1 MISIIEYILIIL
13 TIFVIAFLSIYNVKI
28 EIKDTIFTKYYI
40 FKYWN
45 VIDYNVK
52 EIILWK
58 QKKT

>member
-1 MISIIEYILIIL
+1 MINIAEYILVIL
-13 TIFVIAFLSIYNVKI
+13 TIFIIAFLSVYNVKI

-45 VIDYNVK
+45 VIDYNIK

>member
-1 MISIIEYILIIL
+1 MISIAEYILVIL
-13 TIFVIAFLSIYNVKI
+13 TIFIIAFLSVYNVKI

-45 VIDYNVK
+45 IIDYNVK

-58 QKKT
+58 RKKT

>member
-13 TIFVIAFLSIYNVKI
+13 TIFVIAFLSVYNVKI

-40 FKYWN
+40 FKYWK
-45 VIDYNVK
+45 VTDYNAK

-58 QKKT
+58 RKKP

>member
-13 TIFVIAFLSIYNVKI
+13 TIFIIAFLSVYNVKI

>member
-13 TIFVIAFLSIYNVKI
+13 TIFVIAFLSVYNVKI

>member
-13 TIFVIAFLSIYNVKI
+13 TIFVIAFLSVYSVKI

-40 FKYWN
+40 FKYWK
-45 VIDYNVK
+45 VTDYNAK

-58 QKKT
+58 RKKP

>member
-13 TIFVIAFLSIYNVKI
+13 TIFVITFLSVYNVKV